1 MQNAWMRVLPAGGAS
16 SSPRLLDMIRWLIAS
31 DLPDDVKDCECTV
44 VMLFKASVFLNYLT
58 LGHATMTFSARSH
71 LSRTTSRFAAQR
83 FAWLLIAALIDA
95 ACGVLRGETEHCA
108 TAWDNHAK
116 RRLGAM
122 THRRSHGDD
131 IAIAHSNPTGV
142 T

>member
-1 MQNAWMRVLPAGGAS
+1 MQNAWMRARPAGGAS
-16 SSPRLLDMIRWLIAS
+16 SSPGLFDMIGWLIAS
-31 DLPDDVKDCECTV
+31 DLPDDVKDCECSE

-58 LGHATMTFSARSH
+58 FGDATMTFSARSH
-71 LSRTTSRFAAQR
+71 LSRTKSRFAAQR

-95 ACGVLRGETEHCA
+95 ACGFLRGETEHCA

-116 RRLGAM
+116 RRPGAM
-122 THRRSHGDD
+122 THGPSHGDD
-131 IAIAHSNPTGV
+131 AFAAPSNPTGV